1 MPIAAST
8 RFAARYSVTAEIEV
22 IDVAAEDEIV
32 GWALQNSPA
41 WNRRVMLS
49 LWRAKESETARSA
62 KNSSLQGSTTTPR
75 KVADSRPTSV
85 VAEPRWK
92 Q

>member
-1 MPIAAST
+1 MPTAAST
-8 RFAARYSVTAEIEV
+8 RFAARYSVTAETEV

-32 GWALQNSPA
+32 GWARLNSPA
-41 WNRRVMLS
+41 WNRQVMLS
-49 LWRAKESETARSA
+49 LWRAKESETATSA
-62 KNSSLQGSTTTPR
+62 SLQGSTTTLR

-85 VAEPRWK
+85 VAEPRWR